1 MHAWNPHQSGR
12 KKRFRSVLILWQTT
26 RDEQRYLAGSVRVH
40 VRKHSYNIT
49 GAWADLKISIHSDRT
64 TTHAK
69 KADAIDLIIRETER
83 DKAAPREFFLRPPSA
98 SGCSEHSAACSVALH
113 SRNSKDPTLWS
124 NRRRLT
130 FRDKAASLCLD
141 ASHSSPRSLCIRY
154 SV

>member
-64 TTHAK
+64 TTHAE
-69 KADAIDLIIRETER
+69 KADAIDLTIRETER
-83 DKAAPREFFLRPPSA
+83 DKAAPWSFYFAHRQHLGVVSIQQLVPLHCIHETQKIPHC
-98 SGCSEHSAACSVALH
+98 GVTAAG
-113 SRNSKDPTLWS
+113 
-124 NRRRLT
+124 
-130 FRDKAASLCLD
+130 
-141 ASHSSPRSLCIRY
+141 
-154 SV
+154 